1 MKAGRLI
8 ELLQKVSPD
17 AEVMYKFTTDDYTY
31 SSNITMLEL
40 EGLET
45 YNRHDVLKK
54 RGDEKYCILS
64 IKKDPYQY
72 NPKRVMNK

>member
-1 MKAGRLI
+1 MKVGRLI
-8 ELLQKVSPD
+8 ELLKKVSPD

-31 SSNITMLEL
+31 QSNITILEL

-45 YNRHDVLKK
+45 YNRHNVLKK

-64 IKKDPYQY
+64 IKKNPYQY
-72 NPKRVMNK
+72 NPKRVRN

>member
-1 MKAGRLI
+1 MKVGRLI

-31 SSNITMLEL
+31 QSNITILEL

-45 YNRHDVLKK
+45 YNRQDILKK
-54 RGDEKYCILS
+54 RGGEKYCILS
-64 IKKDPYQY
+64 IKKNPYQY
-72 NPKRVMNK
+72 NPKRVRN

>member
-1 MKAGRLI
+1 MKVGRLI

-17 AEVMYKFTTDDYTY
+17 AEVMYKFTTDDYI
-31 SSNITMLEL
+31 SQSNITILEL
-40 EGLET
+40 KGLET

-54 RGDEKYCILS
+54 RGEKYCILS

-72 NPKRVMNK
+72 NPKRVRN

>member
-1 MKAGRLI
+1 MKVGRLI

-17 AEVMYKFTTDDYTY
+17 AEVMYKFTTDGYTY
-31 SSNITMLEL
+31 QSNITILEL

-72 NPKRVMNK
+72 NPKRVRN

>member
-1 MKAGRLI
+1 MKVGRLI

-31 SSNITMLEL
+31 QSNISILEL

-45 YNRHDVLKK
+45 YNIHDVLKK
-54 RGDEKYCILS
+54 RGDEEYCTLL
-64 IKKDPYQY
+64 IKKNPYQY
-72 NPKRVMNK
+72 NPKRVRN